1 MILSKITSPNMI
13 WGRNVVFMID
23 NMAVMFGCNN
33 SYVKNDKP
41 ASVVLR
47 AIRCLAGNPG
57 VTVFVKH
64 VDRMSDDLANLADE
78 ISRKESNLSD
88 LGREI
93 LSGAEYRCT
102 KGALTEWLK
111 DPNQPDL
118 SIKLING
125 KYPMM

>member
-1 MILSKITSPNMI
+1 M
-13 WGRNVVFMID
+13 
-23 NMAVMFGCNN
+23 
-33 SYVKNDKP
+33 
-41 ASVVLR
+41 
-47 AIRCLAGNPG
+47 G
-57 VTVFVKH
+57 VRVHVKH

-93 LSGAEYRCT
+93 MSGAEHRCT

-118 SIKLING
+118 SIKLINELRG
-125 KYPMM
+125 KYPML

>member
-1 MILSKITSPNMI
+1 M
-13 WGRNVVFMID
+13 
-23 NMAVMFGCNN
+23 
-33 SYVKNDKP
+33 
-41 ASVVLR
+41 
-47 AIRCLAGNPG
+47 G
-57 VTVFVKH
+57 VRVHVKH

-93 LSGAEYRCT
+93 LSGAEHRCT

-118 SIKLING
+118 SIKLINELRE
-125 KYPMM
+125 KYPML